1 MDKYLQQSR
10 KRGRGEERPAFSLL
24 QYQAILRNRWL
35 IASVAVLVALF
46 ASTYALTVKPV
57 YEANLLLQIKRNAP
71 PSGDFQLDIPA
82 ATEIE
87 ILRSRSILSRVVDAL
102 QLDISVEPRLFPVLG
117 AFLSERNPALSDPGL
132 CGYGGYVW
140 GSERVRVA
148 AFNVPD
154 ALLGQPFVLTVTGK
168 DSFTLSHEELGIR
181 IQGRASR
188 MVRGDTRYGP
198 MEIHVMDILARPG
211 AQFSVRKS
219 PQFQVV
225 EQLQKALVISER
237 GRQSNVIGVS
247 LRGSTPGKV
256 SGILNE
262 VGRQYLRQQHAQK
275 TLETRNQLQFY
286 DQQVAE
292 SRRRMHE
299 LDARLNQLLRLHGT
313 SDLGE
318 EARILAQQSVALQ
331 AELAAKEQK
340 RIELSSHLGD
350 RHPEVIVVSR
360 HIQGIRRDLGDIEA
374 RRKVLVSAQQ
384 EILAVNRDKQINSDM
399 NIELLNTRQKLDALM
414 LSNHVN
420 IRVVD
425 RAETPVQSVTLPLP
439 VMVTLSCLLGLVAG
453 LGASVL
459 KNAIIGRQ
467 QRVRALGSVRRLSIS
482 AGVADDEDER
492 KPQRK
497 AFER

>member
-1 MDKYLQQSR
+1 MNKYLQQSH
-10 KRGRGEERPAFSLL
+10 KRGRGDDRAPESLF
-24 QYQAILRNRWL
+24 QYKTVLRNRWL
-35 IASVAVLVALF
+35 IASVAVFVALL
-46 ASTYALTVKPV
+46 SITYALNVKPV

-102 QLDISVEPRLFPVLG
+102 QLDITVEPSLFPVLG
-117 AFLSERNPALSDPGL
+117 PFLAARNPALSDPGL
-132 CGYGGYVW
+132 FGYGGYVW

-148 AFNVPD
+148 ALNVPD
-154 ALLGQPFVLTVTGK
+154 ALLGRPFVLTVTGR
-168 DSFTLSHEELGIR
+168 DTFVLSDEELGIR
-181 IQGRASR
+181 VPGRVAR

-198 MEIHVMDILARPG
+198 LDVHVVDILARPG
-211 AQFSVRKS
+211 ARFSVRKS

-247 LRGSTPGKV
+247 LRGSTPGMV

-275 TLETRNQLQFY
+275 TLETKNQLQFY

-299 LDARLNQLLRLHGT
+299 LDQRLNHLLRLHGT
-313 SDLGE
+313 SDLGD

-331 AELAAKEQK
+331 AELAAKEQ
-340 RIELSSHLGD
+340 RRVELTSRLAD

-360 HIQGIRRDLGDIEA
+360 HIQGIRRDLNDIEA

-399 NIELLNTRQKLDALM
+399 NIELLNTRQKLDTLM

-439 VMVTLSCLLGLVAG
+439 VMITLSCLLGLVAG

-459 KNAIIGRQ
+459 KNAITGRQ

-482 AGVADDEDER
+482 ADDAADDGGR
-492 KPQRK
+492 KPQKR
-497 AFER
+497 AAGR

>member
-1 MDKYLQQSR
+1 MKHYLQQVR
-10 KRGRGEERPAFSLL
+10 KRGRGDEQPSAVMF
-24 QYQAILRNRWL
+24 QYREILRNRWL
-35 IASVAVLVALF
+35 IASVALLVALL
-46 ASTYALTVKPV
+46 ACTYAMTVKPV

-102 QLDISVEPRLFPVLG
+102 QLDITVEPRLFPVLG
-117 AFLSERNPALSDPGL
+117 AFVAARNPALSDPGL
-132 CGYGGYVW
+132 FGYGGYVW
-140 GSERVRVA
+140 GSERIRVA
-148 AFNVPD
+148 AFTVPD

-168 DSFTLSHEELGIR
+168 DAFTLSHAATGIR
-181 IQGRASR
+181 LQGRAAR
-188 MVRGDTRYGP
+188 VVRADTGFGP
-198 MEIHVMDILARPG
+198 LEIHVMDILARPG
-211 AQFSVRKS
+211 ARFSLRKS

-225 EQLQKALVISER
+225 EQLQKAIVISER

-247 LRGSTPGKV
+247 LRGSRPERV

-275 TLETRNQLQFY
+275 TIETRNQLQFY

-299 LDARLNQLLRLHGT
+299 LDARLNQLLRLHGS

-331 AELAAKEQK
+331 AELAAKAQK
-340 RIELSSHLGD
+340 QIELSSRLAE
-350 RHPEVIVVSR
+350 RHPEMLVVSR
-360 HIQGIRRDLGDIEA
+360 HIQGIRRDLNDIEN

-399 NIELLNTRQKLDALM
+399 NIELLNTRQKLDTLM

-439 VMVTLSCLLGLVAG
+439 VMVALSCMLALVMG

-459 KNAIIGRQ
+459 KNAIAGRQ
-467 QRVRALGSVRRLSIS
+467 QRVRAPGSVRRLSIGPGMS
-482 AGVADDEDER
+482 GGQAED
-492 KPQRK
+492 K
-497 AFER
+497 APTKAVEH

>member
-1 MDKYLQQSR
+1 MNMNTYLQQLR
-10 KRGRGEERPAFSLL
+10 KRGRGEQRPSGALFEVRT
-24 QYQAILRNRWL
+24 ILRNRWL
-35 IASVAVLVALF
+35 IASVAVLVALL
-46 ASTYALTVKPV
+46 ATTYALTVKPV

-102 QLDISVEPRLFPVLG
+102 QLDTSVEPRLFPVLG
-117 AFLSERNPALSDPGL
+117 AYVASNNPALSDPGL
-132 CGYGGYVW
+132 FGYGGYVW

-154 ALLGQPFVLTVTGK
+154 ALLGQPFVLTVTGR
-168 DSFTLSHEELGIR
+168 DGYTLSHEELGIR
-181 IQGRASR
+181 VQGRVAR
-188 MVRGDTRYGP
+188 MVRSDTRFGP
-198 MEIHVMDILARPG
+198 LEIHVVDMLARPG
-211 AQFSVRKS
+211 ARFSVRKS

-225 EQLQKALVISER
+225 EQLQKGLVISER

-247 LRGSTPGKV
+247 LRGSRPELV

-299 LDARLNQLLRLHGT
+299 LDTRLNQLLRLHGA

-331 AELAAKEQK
+331 AERAAKEQR

-360 HIQGIRRDLGDIEA
+360 HIQGIRRDLNDIEA

-439 VMVTLSCLLGLVAG
+439 VMIPLSCVLGLVAG

-459 KNAIIGRQ
+459 KNAIATRQ
-467 QRVRALGSVRRLSIS
+467 QRLRALGSVRRLSIG
-482 AGVADDEDER
+482 AGPDQEPGRAQKKAVER
-492 KPQRK
+492 
-497 AFER
+497 